1 MAWAVQQ
8 KLPMMPK
15 FVLMMLANRTNH
27 DTGRCDPS
35 HRRIAEDCGM
45 SLTSVKRAI
54 KALVDAEYLTVE
66 GRIKNGEKQPNQYLL
81 CLTRVGPHRPNPP
94 DKTCGVGSERPNPRP
109 HRPKVGSEGTDLGS
123 HRPEGVG
130 SHRAIKQESSKQEVN
145 TGSETE
151 KITGDLSVPASGKA
165 ARPPAKA
172 KADPVELD
180 RQEACRNIWAA
191 YSGAYFHRYRTEPV
205 RNATVN
211 TQINNLL
218 KRLGRDESPS
228 VAAYYVTINDAY
240 LIRTCHDLGSLLAKA
255 EAYRTQWATN
265 SQMNG
270 TTARQMENTQANIST
285 AEQAKALLRQR
296 GNGNA

>member
-1 MAWAVQQ
+1 M
-8 KLPMMPK
+8 
-15 FVLMMLANRTNH
+15 
-27 DTGRCDPS
+27 
-35 HRRIAEDCGM
+35 
-45 SLTSVKRAI
+45 
-54 KALVDAEYLTVE
+54 
-66 GRIKNGEKQPNQYLL
+66 
-81 CLTRVGPHRPNPP
+81 
-94 DKTCGVGSERPNPRP
+94 
-109 HRPKVGSEGTDLGS
+109 
-123 HRPEGVG
+123 
-130 SHRAIKQESSKQEVN
+130 
-145 TGSETE
+145 
-151 KITGDLSVPASGKA
+151 
-165 ARPPAKA
+165 
-172 KADPVELD
+172 
-180 RQEACRNIWAA
+180 
-191 YSGAYFHRYRTEPV
+191 
-205 RNATVN
+205 N